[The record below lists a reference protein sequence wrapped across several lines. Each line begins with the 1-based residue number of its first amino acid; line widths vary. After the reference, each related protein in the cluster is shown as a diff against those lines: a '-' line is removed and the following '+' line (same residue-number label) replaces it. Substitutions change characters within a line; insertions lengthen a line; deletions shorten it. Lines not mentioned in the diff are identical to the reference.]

1 MLFTDKARIYVEAG
15 SGGDGASSFRRE
27 KYVACGGPDGGNG
40 GRGGSVVLVADK
52 DLNTLVDFRYKRK
65 FVAQRGG
72 NGAAKNCTGA
82 KAPNVEVKVPLG
94 TVVYDDATGVALADL
109 AHPGDQFVAAR
120 GGRGGKGNA
129 CYVTSTK
136 QGVTFA
142 EKGEP
147 GTKGWLRLELKML
160 ADVGMVGYPSVGK
173 SSIVARVSA
182 ARPEVA
188 AYHFTTLTPVLG
200 VVRLDAETSFVLA
213 DLPGLIEGASQGV
226 GLGHDFLRHIE
237 RTRVI
242 LHVVDVSGCEGRD
255 PVEDFK
261 KINEE
266 LVLYSEK
273 LAKRPMLVV
282 ANKMD
287 LPDAE
292 ENYKKLEAYVTAQGY
307 PIMKA
312 SAATGQGLREIMWKA
327 YEMLQK
333 APAEEEIIDIGK
345 VDEADP
351 DSFTILRDT
360 EDADFEVK
368 GKNIERLVAMTNFDN
383 EEAVY
388 RFQLIWR
395 RLVIEKALKEK
406 GIQEGQ
412 SVKIGD
418 MVFDYQEQ

>member
-160 ADVGMVGYPSVGK
+160 ADVGMVG
-173 SSIVARVSA
+173 
-182 ARPEVA
+182 
-188 AYHFTTLTPVLG
+188 
-200 VVRLDAETSFVLA
+200 
-213 DLPGLIEGASQGV
+213 
-226 GLGHDFLRHIE
+226 
-237 RTRVI
+237 
-242 LHVVDVSGCEGRD
+242 
-255 PVEDFK
+255 
-261 KINEE
+261 
-266 LVLYSEK
+266 
-273 LAKRPMLVV
+273 
-282 ANKMD
+282 
-287 LPDAE
+287 
-292 ENYKKLEAYVTAQGY
+292 
-307 PIMKA
+307 
-312 SAATGQGLREIMWKA
+312 
-327 YEMLQK
+327 
-333 APAEEEIIDIGK
+333 
-345 VDEADP
+345 
-351 DSFTILRDT
+351 
-360 EDADFEVK
+360 
-368 GKNIERLVAMTNFDN
+368 
-383 EEAVY
+383 
-388 RFQLIWR
+388 
-395 RLVIEKALKEK
+395 
-406 GIQEGQ
+406 
-412 SVKIGD
+412 
-418 MVFDYQEQ
+418 